1 MKISIIGAG
10 NVGTMAAFFLKTNY
24 YGPSNKVVLFDIKL
38 GLAEGKVLDISQT
51 LPDYKI
57 TGITN
62 DYGSTKN
69 SDYIIITSG
78 TPRRPGMTRED
89 LVSINEGIVKDV
101 LDRSFE
107 YSPNAKFI
115 IVSNPVDTMTYLA
128 VKHLG
133 AKGVSSD
140 NIFGFGND
148 LDTLRL
154 KYYLKLK
161 NIQYTDAYV
170 IGGHGDKTMIPIV
183 ETKESVD
190 VDKLKVAKE
199 QTKSGGSA
207 ITSLLGTSASIT
219 PGYAISSLISFL
231 SRSEFNG
238 DRCCSIYDPNL
249 DVCYG
254 TRLININDHIRKV
267 VCPIEYQKDLEESIA
282 KIKEVNSLLHV

>member
-10 NVGTMAAFFLKTNY
+10 NVGTMTAFFLKNN
-24 YGPSNKVVLFDIKL
+24 YGPSNKVVLLDIKP

-51 LPDYKI
+51 IPDYKI
-57 TGITN
+57 TGVSN
-62 DYGSTKN
+62 DYESTKN

-89 LVSINEGIVKDV
+89 LVSINEGIVKDI
-101 LDRSFE
+101 LDKSFE
-107 YSPNAKFI
+107 YSPGAKFI

-133 AKGVSSD
+133 AKGVPSD

-154 KYYLKLK
+154 KYYLRLK
-161 NIQYTDAYV
+161 NIQYIDAYV

-183 ETKESVD
+183 ETKELVD
-190 VDKLKVAKE
+190 VDKLRITKE
-199 QTKSGGSA
+199 QTKLGGSA

-219 PGYAISSLISFL
+219 SGYAISSLISFL
-231 SRSEFNG
+231 SGNEFNG
-238 DRCCSIYDPNL
+238 NKCCSMYDSNL

-254 TRLININDHIRKV
+254 TRLVNINNRIHKV
-267 VCPIEYQKDLEESIA
+267 VCPLKYQKDLKESIA

>member
-10 NVGTMAAFFLKTNY
+10 NVGTMAAFFLKNNY
-24 YGPSNKVVLFDIKL
+24 GSNKVVLLDIKL
-38 GLAEGKVLDISQT
+38 GLAEGKVLDIAQAI
-51 LPDYKI
+51 PDYKI

-62 DYGSTKN
+62 DYESTKN

-101 LDRSFE
+101 LDKSFE

-133 AKGVSSD
+133 AKGVSPD

-161 NIQYTDAYV
+161 NVQCIDAYV

-183 ETKESVD
+183 EAKTPID
-190 VDKLKVAKE
+190 VDKLRIAKE

-207 ITSLLGTSASIT
+207 ITSLLGTSASIA
-219 PGYAISSLISFL
+219 PGYAISLLVNFL
-231 SRSEFNG
+231 SGNEFSG
-238 DRCCSIYDPNL
+238 SRCCSVYDPNL

-254 TRLININDHIRKV
+254 TRLVNINDCIHKV
-267 VCPIEYQKDLEESIA
+267 VCPLEYQKDLKESIA

>member
-10 NVGTMAAFFLKTNY
+10 NVGAMAAYFLKNSY
-24 YGPSNKVVLFDIKL
+24 RSDDKIVLLDIKL
-38 GLAEGKVLDISQT
+38 GLAEGKALDIAQVNSN
-51 LPDYKI
+51 YKI
-57 TGITN
+57 IGVTD
-62 DYGSTKN
+62 DYESTKN

-89 LVSINEGIVKDV
+89 LISINEGIVKDV
-101 LDRSFE
+101 LDKSFE
-107 YSPNAKFI
+107 YSPTAKFI

-154 KYYLKLK
+154 IYYLKLK
-161 NIQYTDAYV
+161 NIRYNDAYV

-183 ETKESVD
+183 ESKAPFD
-190 VDKLKVAKE
+190 VDKVRVAKE

-207 ITSLLGTSASIT
+207 ITSLLGTSASIA
-219 PGYAISSLISFL
+219 PGYAISSFVDFL
-231 SRSEFNG
+231 SGGMYNQNK
-238 DRCCSIYDPNL
+238 CCSVYDPNL

-254 TRLININDHIRKV
+254 TRLVNINDHICKV